1 MSSKTDIKEIMKSL
15 EDGIANLMN
24 SEQYMNFLKT
34 MSIFL
39 GYSLNNTILIMLQ
52 RPDASLV
59 AGYKKWQSIGRQ
71 VKKGEKSITILCP
84 CSTKRMEK
92 LLDENGKPVLDEN
105 GKEKKVEV
113 PIPYFRPGNVF
124 DVSQT
129 VGKPVETLSPKDLMN
144 SVDGYENFLQS
155 LISISP
161 VKVVFDNIE
170 SGAKGIYYPNEE
182 KIVVQTGMSNLQTL
196 KTLVHE
202 SAHARLHNNQ
212 AMEKTKK
219 NRETEEVEA
228 ESVAYCVLSAFGFDT
243 SDYSFPYIAG
253 WSSGKDMKELK
264 GSLETIRITSGQFI
278 DEIQKVLEQKAA

>member
-1 MSSKTDIKEIMKSL
+1 MTEVGAAGSPYWTCNNPSQTVNITNGMTSTVSFTNFIHTGNLTVSKQIT
-15 EDGIANLMN
+15 GIYE
-24 SEQYMNFLKT
+24 S
-34 MSIFL
+34 
-39 GYSLNNTILIMLQ
+39 
-52 RPDASLV
+52 
-59 AGYKKWQSIGRQ
+59 
-71 VKKGEKSITILCP
+71 
-84 CSTKRMEK
+84 CSAKRMEK

-129 VGKPVETLSPKDLMN
+129 VGKPVETLSPKELMN

-196 KTLVHE
+196 KTLIHE

-264 GSLETIRITSGQFI
+264 ESLETIRITSGQFI

>member
-24 SEQYMNFLKT
+24 SEQYMKFLKT
-34 MSIFL
+34 MPIFH

-129 VGKPVETLSPKDLMN
+129 VGKPVETLSPKELMN

-264 GSLETIRITSGQFI
+264 ESLETIRITSGLFI

>member
-1 MSSKTDIKEIMKSL
+1 MNTDNFLIDNSDIEMAQNICKMITNTEVRNRAVANAIAGSIAAKFFDTEKYDVDSESGLHNIGTVL
-15 EDGIANLMN
+15 EDIDISDIYINGNYFDARVFFN
-24 SEQYMNFLKT
+24 EEE
-34 MSIFL
+34 MSIPAAHFK
-39 GYSLNNTILIMLQ
+39 NNLLPTAYMFIKINADLSG
-52 RPDASLV
+52 ATV
-59 AGYKKWQSIGRQ
+59 IGFVNPEN
-71 VKKGEKSITILCP
+71 VK
-84 CSTKRMEK
+84 M
-92 LLDENGKPVLDEN
+92 
-105 GKEKKVEV
+105 
-113 PIPYFRPGNVF
+113 
-124 DVSQT
+124 
-129 VGKPVETLSPKDLMN
+129 MN

-228 ESVAYCVLSAFGFDT
+228 LYSAFQNVNHF
-243 SDYSFPYIAG
+243 
-253 WSSGKDMKELK
+253 KEC
-264 GSLETIRITSGQFI
+264 
-278 DEIQKVLEQKAA
+278 

>member
-34 MSIFL
+34 MSIFH

-219 NRETEEVEA
+219 NRETEEA

>member
-15 EDGIANLMN
+15 EDGITNLMN
-24 SEQYMNFLKT
+24 SEQYMKFLKT
-34 MSIFL
+34 MSIFHE
-39 GYSLNNTILIMLQ
+39 YSLNNTILIMLQ

-71 VKKGEKSITILCP
+71 VQKGEKSITILCP

-92 LLDENGKPVLDEN
+92 LLDEKGNPVLDEN

-129 VGKPVETLSPKDLMN
+129 VGKPVETLSPKELMN

-243 SDYSFPYIAG
+243 SEYSFPYIAG
-253 WSSGKDMKELK
+253 WSSGRDMKELK
-264 GSLETIRITSGQFI
+264 NSLETIRITSGQFI

>member
-24 SEQYMNFLKT
+24 SEQYMKFLKT
-34 MSIFL
+34 MSIFH

-129 VGKPVETLSPKDLMN
+129 VGKPVETLSPKELMN
-144 SVDGYENFLQS
+144 SVDGYEKFLQS

-264 GSLETIRITSGQFI
+264 ESLETIRITSGLFI

>member
-24 SEQYMNFLKT
+24 SEQYMKFLKT
-34 MSIFL
+34 MSIFH

-129 VGKPVETLSPKDLMN
+129 VGKPVETLSPKELMN

-202 SAHARLHNNQ
+202 SAHARLHNNK

-264 GSLETIRITSGQFI
+264 ESLETIRITSGLFI

>member
-34 MSIFL
+34 MSIFH

-71 VKKGEKSITILCP
+71 GKKGEKSITILCP

-129 VGKPVETLSPKDLMN
+129 VGKSVETLSPKELMN
-144 SVDGYENFLQS
+144 SGDGYENFLQS

-228 ESVAYCVLSAFGFDT
+228 LYPCFYNVDLLNY
-243 SDYSFPYIAG
+243 FP
-253 WSSGKDMKELK
+253 
-264 GSLETIRITSGQFI
+264 
-278 DEIQKVLEQKAA
+278 

>member
-34 MSIFL
+34 MSIFH

-84 CSTKRMEK
+84 CSAKRMEK
-92 LLDENGKPVLDEN
+92 LLDENGKPVLDEK

-129 VGKPVETLSPKDLMN
+129 VGKPVETLSPKELMN

-196 KTLVHE
+196 KTLIHE

-264 GSLETIRITSGQFI
+264 ESLETIRITSGQFI

>member
-15 EDGIANLMN
+15 EDGITNLMN
-24 SEQYMNFLKT
+24 SEQYMKFLKT
-34 MSIFL
+34 MSIFHE
-39 GYSLNNTILIMLQ
+39 YSLNNTILIMLQ

-71 VKKGEKSITILCP
+71 VQKGEKSITILCP

-92 LLDENGKPVLDEN
+92 LLDEKGNPVLDEN

-129 VGKPVETLSPKDLMN
+129 VGKPVETLSPKELMN

-161 VKVVFDNIE
+161 VKVMFDNIE
-170 SGAKGIYYPNEE
+170 SGVKGIYYPNEE

-212 AMEKTKK
+212 AMDKTKK
-219 NRETEEVEA
+219 NREKEEVEA

-243 SDYSFPYIAG
+243 SEYSFPYIAG
-253 WSSGKDMKELK
+253 WSSGRDMKELK
-264 GSLETIRITSGQFI
+264 NSLETIRITSGQFI

>member
-24 SEQYMNFLKT
+24 SEQYMKFLKT
-34 MSIFL
+34 MSIFH

-84 CSTKRMEK
+84 CYTKRMEK
-92 LLDENGKPVLDEN
+92 LLDENGKPVLDEK

-129 VGKPVETLSPKDLMN
+129 VGKPVETLSPKELMN

-264 GSLETIRITSGQFI
+264 ESLETIRITSGQFI

>member
-1 MSSKTDIKEIMKSL
+1 MSSKTEIKEIMKSL

-24 SEQYMNFLKT
+24 SEQYMKFLKT
-34 MSIFL
+34 MSIFH

-52 RPDASLV
+52 RPEASLV

-105 GKEKKVEV
+105 GKEKKIEV

-129 VGKPVETLSPKDLMN
+129 VGKPVEMLSPKELTN
-144 SVDGYENFLQS
+144 SVDGYENFIQS

-170 SGAKGIYYPNEE
+170 SEAKGIYYPNEE

-212 AMEKTKK
+212 AMDKTKK
-219 NRETEEVEA
+219 NREKEEVEA

-243 SDYSFPYIAG
+243 SEYSFPYIAG

-264 GSLETIRITSGQFI
+264 NSLETIRITSGQFI
-278 DEIQKVLEQKAA
+278 NEIQKVLEQKAA

>member
-24 SEQYMNFLKT
+24 SEQYMKFLKT
-34 MSIFL
+34 MSIFH

-52 RPDASLV
+52 RPDSSLV

-129 VGKPVETLSPKDLMN
+129 VGKPVETLSPKELMN

-264 GSLETIRITSGQFI
+264 ESLETIRITSGLFI